1 MIGRF
6 INVRWGADIKLDSHR
21 ALKGAVVTVCT
32 KCCNVSTITTKEEGY
47 NRLCKRNNREIV
59 KK

>member
-1 MIGRF
+1 M
-6 INVRWGADIKLDSHR
+6 RWGADIKLDSHR